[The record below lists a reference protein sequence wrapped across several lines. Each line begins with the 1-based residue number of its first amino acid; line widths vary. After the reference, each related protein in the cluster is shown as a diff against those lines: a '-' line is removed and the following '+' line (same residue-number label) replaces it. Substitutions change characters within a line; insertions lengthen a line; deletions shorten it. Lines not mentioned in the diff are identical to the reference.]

1 MIVPDD
7 KVSLV
12 FVAHENAT
20 IECDTTIHYVD
31 PSWIALNGTPCCI
44 CGDDMVYSHTEVNIP
59 KPSVTIAVRGGV
71 AEIQEVSGDVDV
83 RIVDYDNGSVVDTD
97 QDTE

>member
-1 MIVPDD
+1 M
-7 KVSLV
+7 SEYLV
-12 FVAHENAT
+12 VYIN
-20 IECDTTIHYVD
+20 
-31 PSWIALNGTPCCI
+31 
-44 CGDDMVYSHTEVNIP
+44 GDDDYDHYEITADSVEDVETKLTDIP
-59 KPSVTIAVRGGV
+59 QERIVFIYELPAKPSVTIAVRGGV